1 MNTATITTFVFYLVV
16 LIVLGYA
23 AYRST
28 KNLSDYILGGR
39 RLGPWVTA
47 LSASASDMSGWL
59 LLGLPG
65 AVYLAGLNQFWLV
78 IGLAIG
84 AYFNWLL
91 VAKRLRVASKEA
103 DDAITLPDF
112 LAKRFQDKHH
122 VIRVLSAL
130 VILVFFTF
138 YVSSGLVGGAILFE
152 KTFGL
157 SYETALYVGA
167 LVIMSYTALGGFLAV
182 SWTDLVQGLLMLAAL
197 IFIPMLGIQSLG
209 GWDATVNEL
218 RETMPLHLDIGKDM
232 TALGLISLMA
242 WGLGYF
248 GQPHILARFMAIKNP
263 EHLGGARRIA
273 MSWMLL
279 SLTGAMITGL
289 VGALYFKASPLANSE
304 TVFIA
309 LTQALTNPWLGGILL
324 AAILSAIMS
333 TIDSQL
339 LVSSSAITE
348 DFYRRIFRPSA
359 SQHELVIVGRL
370 TVLFIALIAVIL
382 AKNPDSSILGLVS
395 YAWAGFGAAFGPT
408 LLLALYWPRMSRY
421 GAIAGILV
429 GASTVIVWKQQT
441 GGLFDL
447 YEMVPG
453 WIFATMAIILVSIFE
468 SRCCESTPTGKLN
481 EQVSR

>member
-112 LAKRFQDKHH
+112 LAKQFQDKHH

-218 RETMPLHLDIGKDM
+218 RQTMPLHLDIGKDM
-232 TALGLISLMA
+232 TVLGLISLMA